1 MTNSGLRTTIFIHV
15 VFFQSPWD
23 PGEENG
29 STQSTWLFSFECPL
43 KQKQELLLC
52 VFIVT
57 WDFIKSSVEMFSLS
71 PNEDKI

>member
-1 MTNSGLRTTIFIHV
+1 MTNLGLRTTIFIHV
-15 VFFQSPWD
+15 VLQSPWD

-29 STQSTWLFSFECPL
+29 RKYSDTWLFSFECPL

-57 WDFIKSSVEMFSLS
+57 WDLVKGSVEMPRL
-71 PNEDKI
+71 